1 MTTHDN
7 DIRRH
12 VTEAWAEVLGGER
25 NFSDDDDFVD
35 LGGHS
40 ILALHVADDLER
52 RLGRPV
58 AVRTLLSTTRLGD
71 LVTAL

>member
-1 MTTHDN
+1 MTTHAN

-25 NFSDDDDFVD
+25 SFSDDDFVD